1 MCCYSNLGKTPF
13 FNKTSPTP
21 VDEAI
26 SLAWFLENIFYHAV
40 SGIQSKLEEEFDI
53 SDHNGNQILE
63 LGFWPGRRPGWKPQC
78 YNGSYQIGSQFFE
91 AKSFSVLL
99 S

>member
-1 MCCYSNLGKTPF
+1 VLLQQLGKTPF

-26 SLAWFLENIFYHAV
+26 SLTWFLENIFYHAV

-53 SDHNGNQILE
+53 DA
-63 LGFWPGRRPGWKPQC
+63 
-78 YNGSYQIGSQFFE
+78 SQS
-91 AKSFSVLL
+91 AP
-99 S
+99 